1 MLMYRIH
8 AEIYVH
14 LLHTHSIQ
22 QIHFHGPLLVVKHMA
37 GASNFT
43 VSISITLHGD
53 RSIDTD
59 RGSGKEGERNT
70 QRTPVCVCVCVC
82 KYIHVQCV
90 CT

>member
-1 MLMYRIH
+1 
-8 AEIYVH
+8 
-14 LLHTHSIQ
+14 
-22 QIHFHGPLLVVKHMA
+22 MA

-70 QRTPVCVCVCVC
+70 QRTPVCVCVCVNIYMC
-82 KYIHVQCV
+82 SVSVLRTIQKHAYK
-90 CT
+90 